1 MAGKILVPQFNS
13 TGEKASD
20 FEVTVVLPK
29 VQPDLVTQ
37 ACNIYL
43 NNLRQGN
50 ANTKDKGDVR
60 GGGRKPWKQKGTG
73 RARQGS
79 TRSPQWRHGGIA
91 HGPHTSEHRQELPVA
106 MARKALKMALNDRL
120 SSGCLFVIE
129 NPEGKKAFKSKE
141 VAAILSKIVPS
152 GQLSL
157 VLSTANHALAR
168 GARNLA
174 GVTLL
179 TVDNLHTYDV
189 VAAKSLVIDHSAAER
204 LFKKA

>member
-1 MAGKILVPQFNS
+1 MSSEKTIPQFN
-13 TGEKASD
+13 TAGVAAGT

-29 VQPDLVTQ
+29 VQKDLVTQ

-50 ANTKDKGDVR
+50 ANTKDKGDVA

-91 HGPHTSEHRQELPVA
+91 HGPHTAEHRQEFPAA
-106 MARKALKMALNDRL
+106 MAGKALKMALTDRL
-120 SSGCLFVIE
+120 LAGKLFVVE
-129 NPEGKKAFKSKE
+129 SAKGAKFLKSKE
-141 VAAILSKIVPS
+141 VATTLATIVPK
-152 GQLSL
+152 GRVSL
-157 VLSTANHALAR
+157 IVESSQNSLAR

-174 GVTLL
+174 GVK
-179 TVDNLHTYDV
+179 VFAVSNLNAYDIV
-189 VAAKSLVIDHSAAER
+189 TSDFIILGGEAATK
-204 LFKKA
+204 LFKKV